1 MAMKHDFETLYFKA
15 AFCLTS
21 DVISDFNP
29 VSRRLGVD
37 VTDGMGTVFTALG
50 ARYEMRYVAD
60 EAFLTTDSYET
71 DTRSIDNVPVAEVM
85 RYTRGQILREDAVP
99 GKYAG
104 FVENVKAGKSV
115 FHDYKVYSS
124 GEKDA
129 AVLYLISPADKTPEK
144 SAEAFAKLAEK
155 LGKSAYSTNE
165 FGDCGYL
172 KIQLELFKELEES
185 AEAVKA
191 ALEKYDQIVTDDQFI
206 LDALLIQFEDM
217 ADKILF
223 IDGFIAG
230 NAGKLGISAAGKKI
244 AVHESG
250 IINRLYPLRKA
261 DYAEVLKDAELV
273 YPARN
278 GYDVSDSGI
287 AGGLGLADEEVMKA
301 VAGRREKDLEALG
314 ADVIVSVCAAEKA
327 GLEAGGGKVES
338 LLCYAAAL

>member
-71 DTRSIDNVPVAEVM
+71 DTRSIDSVPVAEVM
-85 RYTRGQILREDAVP
+85 RYTRGQVIREDAVP
-99 GKYAG
+99 EKYAG

-115 FHDYKVYSS
+115 FHNKSYSS

-144 SAEAFAKLAEK
+144 SAEAFAKLAGK
-155 LGKSAYSTNE
+155 IGKSAYSTNE

-172 KIQLELFKELEES
+172 KLQLELFKELEES
-185 AEAVKA
+185 SADIKA
-191 ALEKYDQIVTDDQFI
+191 AMGKYDQIVTDDQFI
-206 LDALLIQFEDM
+206 LDALLIQFEDKS
-217 ADKILF
+217 DKVRF
-223 IDGFIAG
+223 IDEFIAE
-230 NAGKLGISAAGKKI
+230 NAEKLGISAAGKKI

-250 IINRLYPLRKA
+250 VINRLYPLRKA
-261 DYAEVLKDAELV
+261 DYAEVLKGAELV
-273 YPARN
+273 YPARS

-314 ADVIVSVCAAEKA
+314 ADVIVSACAAEKA